1 VQPLIVH
8 DARRSRPVAGGLL
21 VLTSAL
27 LFSGVGALV
36 KAASAD
42 LPTEV
47 IVFFRNAVAMVS
59 ILPWILTR
67 HRNLSLKTSC
77 LNLHLLRAAAG
88 LGAMYCFFIALK
100 LLRLADA
107 MLLCYTLPIF
117 IPIIEWLW
125 LKEPVGRRTKTAVIV
140 GFIGIALV
148 LKPGFSLFQA
158 AGIVGLASGIL
169 AALAIVGIRRMTVTE
184 PVVRIVFYFT
194 AFGTL
199 VSAIPL
205 AWTWQNPQNNM
216 LWVLCVMGVLAILAQ
231 ASLTKGY
238 SLAPAGQ
245 VGPFSYGNVVFAA
258 LMGWVFWGETLDM
271 LTLVGAVLTCAAGII
286 ATYHSERYAK
296 LSCPPEA
303 ASSVPEN
310 DRPGPG

>member
-1 VQPLIVH
+1 VEPLALH
-8 DARRSRPVAGGLL
+8 AARRSRPVAGGLL

-27 LFSGVGALV
+27 LFAGVGALV

-47 IVFFRNAVAMVS
+47 IVFSRNAVAMAFL
-59 ILPWILTR
+59 LPWLLIR
-67 HRNLSLKTSC
+67 HRHLSLKT
-77 LNLHLLRAAAG
+77 NYPHLHLLRAAAG

-117 IPIIEWLW
+117 IPIFEWFW
-125 LKEPVGRRTKTAVIV
+125 LKEPVSRKTKIAVIV
-140 GFIGIALV
+140 GFIGIVLV
-148 LKPGFSLFQA
+148 LKPGFGLFQA
-158 AGIVGLASGIL
+158 AGLVGLASGML
-169 AALAIVGIRRMTVTE
+169 SALAIVGIRRMTVTE

-194 AFGTL
+194 VFGTL

-205 AWTWQNPQNNM
+205 AWTWENPESNM
-216 LWVLCVMGVLAILAQ
+216 LWVLCAMGVLAVMAQ
-231 ASLTKGY
+231 MCLTKGY

-258 LMGWVFWGETLDM
+258 LMGWLIWGETLDG
-271 LTLVGAVLTCAAGII
+271 LTIVGAVLTCSAGII
-286 ATYHSERYAK
+286 ASYQSERHVN
-296 LSCPPEA
+296 P
-303 ASSVPEN
+303 
-310 DRPGPG
+310 

>member
-1 VQPLIVH
+1 VEPLALH
-8 DARRSRPVAGGLL
+8 AARRSRPVAGGLL

-27 LFSGVGALV
+27 LFAGVGALV

-47 IVFFRNAVAMVS
+47 IVFSRNAVAMAFL
-59 ILPWILTR
+59 LPWLLIR
-67 HRNLSLKTSC
+67 HRHLSLKT
-77 LNLHLLRAAAG
+77 NYPHLHLLRAAAG

-117 IPIIEWLW
+117 IPIFEWFW
-125 LKEPVGRRTKTAVIV
+125 LKEPVSRKTKIAVIV
-140 GFIGIALV
+140 GFVGIVLV
-148 LKPGFSLFQA
+148 LKPGFGLFQA
-158 AGIVGLASGIL
+158 AGLVGLASGML
-169 AALAIVGIRRMTVTE
+169 SALAIVGIRRMTVTE

-194 AFGTL
+194 VFGTL

-205 AWTWQNPQNNM
+205 AWTWENPESNM
-216 LWVLCVMGVLAILAQ
+216 LWVLCAMGVLAVMAQ
-231 ASLTKGY
+231 MCLTKGY

-258 LMGWVFWGETLDM
+258 LMGWLIWGETLDG
-271 LTLVGAVLTCAAGII
+271 LTIVGAVLTCSAGII
-286 ATYHSERYAK
+286 ASYQSERHVN
-296 LSCPPEA
+296 P
-303 ASSVPEN
+303 
-310 DRPGPG
+310 